1 MTNTLDSLRNVQASM
16 LPGVPVLLDDIGGE
30 NSDLQLIYSSVS
42 MWKAILQIKDA
53 TQNRARNDDLCWA
66 ARQPKIVT
74 TNCKDLDDWIETMF
88 YRAKD
93 EHKKAIRFR
102 VAEVESITDSLY
114 KHEHAPNQSSSFL
127 QSVMSTQQAE
137 DDIASMLD

>member
-1 MTNTLDSLRNVQASM
+1 M
-16 LPGVPVLLDDIGGE
+16 LLDDIGGE

-74 TNCKDLDDWIETMF
+74 TNCKDLDDWIGTMF

-93 EHKKAIRFR
+93 EHKKAIQLR

-114 KHEHAPNQSSSFL
+114 KNERTPNQSASCL
-127 QSVMSTQQAE
+127 LCTHDTVQAE